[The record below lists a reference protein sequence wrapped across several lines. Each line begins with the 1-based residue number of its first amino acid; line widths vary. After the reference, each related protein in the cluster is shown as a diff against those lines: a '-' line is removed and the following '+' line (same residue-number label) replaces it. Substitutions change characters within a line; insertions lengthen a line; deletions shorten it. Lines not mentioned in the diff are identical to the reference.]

1 MGFGARVLAD
11 SVPVHRWPNRD
22 EIGPRLVTMEVTFP
36 RIVLAEFNTHRMFS
50 RNSASSRAIPVKTM
64 LARVQNDPFIPV
76 WFGKNQKGM
85 EAEVELDPMAKM
97 KAEAEWLRA
106 RDSAVRHVERLQM
119 PDIDL
124 HKQIANRI
132 LEPWLYHTVI
142 VTATEWD
149 NFWGLRRHKAAQPE
163 MKRAADIMFAA
174 FNASKPKN
182 INEGEW
188 HLPLMQ
194 PDEFVLADDSP
205 EWNEPVP
212 GACVMMRWTEA
223 CWTSVGRCARVSYL
237 THDGRRDIKADIE
250 LAQKLQQNGHMS
262 PFEHVARPM
271 KVSEC
276 ENSYGLRGEFIGDN
290 MDPAKNFCGN
300 FRGWVQLRKT
310 LPCESNFLARPA
322 Q

>member
-1 MGFGARVLAD
+1 
-11 SVPVHRWPNRD
+11 
-22 EIGPRLVTMEVTFP
+22 MEVSFP

-64 LARVQNDPFIPV
+64 LARVQNDPFVPV

-119 PDIDL
+119 PDVDL

-163 MKRAADIMFAA
+163 MRYAADIMFRA
-174 FNASKPKN
+174 FNASQPKQVLP
-182 INEGEW
+182 GHW

-194 PDEFVLADDSP
+194 ADEFVLDDNSP
-205 EWNEPVP
+205 EWNEPV
-212 GACVMMRWTEA
+212 GAPCVLMRWQEA
-223 CWTSVGRCARVSYL
+223 CWVSVGRCARVSYL
-237 THDGRRDIKADIE
+237 THDGKRDIKADIE
-250 LAQKLQQNGHMS
+250 LATRLQQNGHMS

-271 KVSEC
+271 TISEA
-276 ENSYGLRGEFIGDN
+276 EYKYGTRGEFIGDN
-290 MDPAKNFCGN
+290 TDPVKNFCGN
-300 FRGWVQLRKT
+300 FKGWVQLRKT
-310 LPCESNFLARPA
+310 LQHESNFLARPA